1 MPENQAC
8 QKINKRST
16 EGPRR
21 NASPPLIRPRLR
33 TILRTMTTKRT
44 YVRKSLRVPLFL
56 VAAFA
61 AIVVLSSSVPLLT
74 PTYAYYE
81 EKTSLISKFKTL
93 VNNHPSQSSY
103 VSVGRS
109 HNGQSIWLF
118 RFGNP
123 SGKRILWDGQLHGAE
138 DLGSQVEYYMA
149 KWLLESGNSRA
160 TIIMKTCYVLLLPV
174 ANPDSYGRG
183 NRNTYSGS
191 APNGVDIN
199 RNFRT
204 NWSSCSSSSRTSVNY
219 RGPYAASE
227 KETQVLRSVFSTY
240 RPRFYVN
247 THEWGGPYFAYY
259 KGDDSS
265 IVTAL
270 KSRISKLS
278 SEMGVTPYSVASL
291 SGYGQAVADAHTF
304 GATSWLLELNGS
316 GTPSYSSIFGV
327 YFKKCLPILIAMSQ
341 T

>member
-1 MPENQAC
+1 
-8 QKINKRST
+8 
-16 EGPRR
+16 
-21 NASPPLIRPRLR
+21 
-33 TILRTMTTKRT
+33 MTTKRT

-56 VAAFA
+56 VAVFA

-138 DLGSQVEYYMA
+138 DLGSQAEYYMA